1 MHPASHRTVDRRWLV
16 APVHSGS
23 GRHPRVIVPDMA
35 QPAPDPSIASTD
47 LDLGELDLG
56 RARLVETPRGRF
68 ALTLLED
75 GRAVAFEAWC
85 PHLDGPLWEG
95 TRRADE
101 VACPWHAWRY
111 SLLTGECTWAPAG
124 DAEEAAE
131 TCLDRF
137 ECDAEG
143 PEGRLRIRFDR
154 PL

>member
-1 MHPASHRTVDRRWLV
+1 MPNPGPDEAIAATTVRPSDL
-16 APVHSGS
+16 S
-23 GRHPRVIVPDMA
+23 PD
-35 QPAPDPSIASTD
+35 
-47 LDLGELDLG
+47 

-75 GRAVAFEAWC
+75 GRVAAFEAWC

-95 TRRADE
+95 TRGGDE

-111 SLLTGECTWAPAG
+111 SLLTGACTWAPAG